1 MIQTM
6 KNTKIH
12 LRLAAAA
19 TLLLASPL
27 MAKVAD
33 PPSTTPR
40 LDAIIQP
47 AILWGAAG
55 LFTLLILIIAFKNP
69 KRNFY
74 DPKV

>member
-6 KNTKIH
+6 KHTRLH
-12 LRLAAAA
+12 LRLVAMLN
-19 TLLLASPL
+19 LLLASPL
-27 MAKVAD
+27 LAQVAE

-40 LDAIIQP
+40 LDPIIQSY
-47 AILWGAAG
+47 ILWGSAG
-55 LFTLLILIIAFKNP
+55 LFTLLVLIIAFKNP